1 MAGIGGAGLDRG
13 MKSIIYAHTELLTGD
28 AIAVAVLHYS
38 AALADNGLAETIEI
52 PVVEPDGSRTTA
64 LMLVGPASQIVAK
77 GVHTGLDELV
87 DDEVVAELARRTRML
102 RPEGMA
108 DLGDPDDLEWQS
120 RS

>member
-1 MAGIGGAGLDRG
+1 MVIKS

-52 PVVEPDGSRTTA
+52 PIIDPDGSRSTA
-64 LMLVGPASQIVAK
+64 LMLIGPASQIVAT
-77 GVHTGLDELV
+77 GVLADIDELV
-87 DDEVVAELARRTRML
+87 DPAVVAELTRRTRML

-108 DLGDPDDLEWQS
+108 DHGDPGYVDWHSET
-120 RS
+120 